1 MNEISI
7 LSTFLTYLIINF
19 LKKDYDRLETEA
31 NSLLDNTNNVLN
43 NIRSL
48 HQDPLKDDPY
58 GKDQSL

>member
-1 MNEISI
+1 MNETSI

-31 NSLLDNTNNVLN
+31 NFLLDNTNNVLN

-48 HQDPLKDDPY
+48 HHDQLKDDPY